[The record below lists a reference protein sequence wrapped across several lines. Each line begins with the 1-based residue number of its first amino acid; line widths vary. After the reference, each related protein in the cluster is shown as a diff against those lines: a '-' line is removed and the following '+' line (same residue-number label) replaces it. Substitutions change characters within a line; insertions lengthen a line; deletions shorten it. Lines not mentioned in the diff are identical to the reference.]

1 MPLASQVRFLLVE
14 PQHPGNIG
22 SAARALKNL
31 GFRRLEVI
39 RPKCDPRAEEARRR
53 AVDAV
58 ELVDGITV
66 HDDLDRGLGQART
79 VVGTSRRLGKH
90 RKPHFRLDEV
100 ARELAAAA
108 RSGELALLFGREA
121 HGLSDAELDRCTHLV
136 YFDAS
141 EEYPSFNLAHAVLL
155 TAHELRRA
163 MREPLAEGA
172 LEPPAGH
179 EAREAMLQHMEQTL
193 LGIGFLHPHTREKM
207 MRRIRRMYARA
218 GLTESEVHI
227 LRGIA
232 RQTDWASGR
241 KAGSPPSADD
251 PSE

>member
-1 MPLASQVRFLLVE
+1 MLPLANQVRFLLVE

-31 GFRRLEVI
+31 GFNRLEVV
-39 RPKCDPRAEEARRR
+39 RPQCDPRAEEARRR

-58 ELVDGITV
+58 ELIDGIAI
-66 HDDLDRGLGQART
+66 HPDLDRGLAGART

-100 ARELAAAA
+100 AAELAGAAA
-108 RSGELALLFGREA
+108 SGELALLFGREA

-163 MREPLAEGA
+163 MREPLPEGA
-172 LEPPAGH
+172 AEPPADH
-179 EAREAMLQHMEQTL
+179 QAREAMLRHLEATL
-193 LGIGFLHPHTREKM
+193 LRIGFLHEHTREKM
-207 MRRIRRMYARA
+207 MRRIRRMFARA

-232 RQTDWASGR
+232 RQTDWA
-241 KAGSPPSADD
+241 AGKDSHGVESK
-251 PSE
+251 